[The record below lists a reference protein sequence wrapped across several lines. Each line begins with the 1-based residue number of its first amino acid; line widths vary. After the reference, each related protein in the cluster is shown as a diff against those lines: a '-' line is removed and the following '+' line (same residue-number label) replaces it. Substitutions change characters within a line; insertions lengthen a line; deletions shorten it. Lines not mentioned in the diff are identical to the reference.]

1 VSARATAPPR
11 RRLSPASRF
20 ALRFIETYQRDVSHR
35 IGARCPH
42 TPTCSEYGRQAYL
55 EHGFVLATRLTW
67 RRLRSCRPPRRS

>member
-1 VSARATAPPR
+1 MSAAAAPR

-20 ALRFIETYQRDVSHR
+20 ALRFIATYQRDVSHR

-42 TPTCSEYGRQAYL
+42 TPSCSEYGRQAYE
-55 EHGFVLATRLTW
+55 EHGFLRATRLTW